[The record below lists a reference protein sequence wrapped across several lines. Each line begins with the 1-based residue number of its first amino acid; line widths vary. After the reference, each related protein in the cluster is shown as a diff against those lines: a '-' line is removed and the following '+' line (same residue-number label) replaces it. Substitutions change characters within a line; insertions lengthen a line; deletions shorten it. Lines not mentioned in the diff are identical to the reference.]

1 MRRPGPSPL
10 RPLARW
16 RARLALRRRPLLW
29 WALVLGSAV
38 VVGLSVSGAV
48 DDARAEARRWGPPV
62 PVVVARVDLAP
73 GTVLGPDTVAT
84 ETWPADVV
92 PRGALRT
99 VPADAVVGQ
108 TIGVGEPVVTRRL
121 DRSGLVATT
130 TRAVAIPTG
139 PGRLGLRP
147 GDRVDVLATFDPL
160 VAPAG
165 EDPTVTVARAAVV
178 VRVGAQAVTIAV
190 TEDEAPRVAF
200 ALAQSTITLAQTPPG
215 TVPADGRPG

>member
-1 MRRPGPSPL
+1 MRRPGPRF
-10 RPLARW
+10 RPFALW
-16 RARLALRRRPLLW
+16 RARLALRRRPLVW
-29 WALVLGSAV
+29 WAVVIASAS

-48 DDARAEARRWGPPV
+48 EAARAEARRWGPPV
-62 PVVVARVDLAP
+62 PVVVAAVDLAP
-73 GTVLGPDTVAT
+73 GAVLGADTVLV
-84 ETWPADVV
+84 ETWPAEVV

-99 VPADAVVGQ
+99 VPGGAVVGQ
-108 TIGVGEPVVTRRL
+108 PIAAGEAVVTRRL

-190 TEDEAPRVAF
+190 AEDEAPRVAF